1 MMMTA
6 ENKEKQNFFFAKDVA
21 RIVGTKET
29 PLGFV
34 ASLPLTRESAV
45 CVRILALL
53 DDDDLFCALDL
64 VNQPTAHCRRR
75 SGKKNIGSSR
85 NFPFWQRH
93 FEQKEEKKRK
103 DKVTENDWTV
113 RPVTSAQPEITGIL
127 WNEKVMPDIWCIPLS
142 FNWLENLPL
151 ITFSLLPWPEK
162 KKQITDS
169 FFFDIHSTR
178 SIQGFHTNMTHC
190 GIPNDSEGEPVEI
203 LLYTTS

>member
-6 ENKEKQNFFFAKDVA
+6 ENKEKQNFFLAKDVA

-53 DDDDLFCALDL
+53 DDDDLFCATLDL

-75 SGKKNIGSSR
+75 SGKKYRLLSQFSILTKTFWTKRGKKTKGQSHGKWLNRASGDVGTARNNWNTLKREGYARHLVYSSL
-85 NFPFWQRH
+85 FQLT
-93 FEQKEEKKRK
+93 RK
-103 DKVTENDWTV
+103 
-113 RPVTSAQPEITGIL
+113 S
-127 WNEKVMPDIWCIPLS
+127 S
-142 FNWLENLPL
+142 FNNIL
-151 ITFSLLPWPEK
+151 SLTLAWK
-162 KKQITDS
+162 KKTNNRF

-190 GIPNDSEGEPVEI
+190 GISNDSEGEPVEI